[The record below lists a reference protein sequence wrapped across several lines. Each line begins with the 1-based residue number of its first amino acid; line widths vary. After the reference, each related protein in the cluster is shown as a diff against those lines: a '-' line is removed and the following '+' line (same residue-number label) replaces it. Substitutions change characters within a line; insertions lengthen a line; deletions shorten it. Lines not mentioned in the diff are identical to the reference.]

1 LDALWEW
8 PFFEMLSEQWKN
20 THLLAS
26 FIMYLDAIYNYNRV
40 TTFRILHK
48 KVCKLFL
55 RDPFLRALKTM
66 HDNLREVD
74 IQNERIRILNTKL
87 EKAVALKEASKKIFL
102 ELDEEWSHKK
112 RNKMEVFPLD
122 IKKMVIKL
130 VSEEK
135 SYNLRHLFCVNKM
148 WRRLV
153 SDYLINNIQK
163 SSFEW
168 FLCCLINI
176 SLHRLCDWDVFEI
189 LSEQWRGT
197 YLLPSFIMFL
207 DARFD
212 EKPRLLKLSYPKS
225 RNLFLTNPFLIDLRM
240 MDNKL
245 DTISEKRDQIE
256 ILNDK
261 LTNAVAEKEA
271 AEKVFQQLDEKWSHK
286 KRKKEK
292 Q

>member
-1 LDALWEW
+1 MEVFPLDIKKMLIKMVSEEKSYNLRHLFCVNKMWRRLVSDYLINHIRKEKFEYHSCVFLNINLDALWEW

-112 RNKMEVFPLD
+112 
-122 IKKMVIKL
+122 KK
-130 VSEEK
+130 
-135 SYNLRHLFCVNKM
+135 
-148 WRRLV
+148 
-153 SDYLINNIQK
+153 
-163 SSFEW
+163 
-168 FLCCLINI
+168 
-176 SLHRLCDWDVFEI
+176 
-189 LSEQWRGT
+189 
-197 YLLPSFIMFL
+197 
-207 DARFD
+207 
-212 EKPRLLKLSYPKS
+212 
-225 RNLFLTNPFLIDLRM
+225 
-240 MDNKL
+240 
-245 DTISEKRDQIE
+245 
-256 ILNDK
+256 
-261 LTNAVAEKEA
+261 
-271 AEKVFQQLDEKWSHK
+271 
-286 KRKKEK
+286 
-292 Q
+292 